1 MSTQSYFDLDQLP
14 ADIKAHVVQ
23 QDYSRYTS
31 IEHACWR
38 YILRVNTA
46 FFSQHAHPLYSSGL
60 EKTGIPIDRIPNIQ
74 EMDECLKKF
83 GWRAVPISGFIPPA
97 VFLELQSFGIL
108 GIACE
113 MRSLEHIAYT
123 PAPDIVH
130 EAAGHAALVVDPDY
144 SHFLKMYGAAAKHAI
159 FSKHDMEIYEAIREL
174 SDLKESPQSTPTEI
188 QHAEKKLQELSAQ
201 QNYTSEANQIT
212 RMAWWTNEYGLIGSP
227 SRFLIFGA
235 GLLSSAGESFNCL
248 QENVRKIPFSLDTI
262 NTGYDI
268 TKPQPQLF
276 VTPSFQKL
284 CEALEEYSKTMAYR
298 QGGSAGLAKALMAE
312 TLTTTVLDSGL
323 QISGTLTDSLFDL
336 HGEVKFLRWKG
347 PVQLS
352 LQNQEIP
359 RQGPD
364 HHPQGFSTP
373 LGMAKQNSKALC
385 QWSLQDWEKF
395 GFMNGKMGRLE
406 FESGFVLEGE
416 LLHLIGDSTKVIA
429 RFRQCTIRR
438 QDQIFYQAS
447 WGDFDLAL
455 GQKVISVFGGAA
467 DRGKY
472 FLHQSPNF
480 KPKVIPAKNFSA
492 KEKSIQALYQSL
504 RDFREQQKKDSGQ
517 LQQWMEESQKLNPQ
531 DWLLLLEIY
540 EISLKIDAFEIQ
552 KQSFDLLSSLKKN
565 PDLKELIQRGLNL
578 LSPAI

>member
-1 MSTQSYFDLDQLP
+1 MSTQNSFDLDQLP

-23 QDYSRYTS
+23 QDYSRYTP

-38 YILRVNTA
+38 YILRVNTS

-144 SHFLKMYGAAAKHAI
+144 SHFLKLYGAAAKHAI
-159 FSKHDMEIYEAIREL
+159 FSKHDMDIYDAIREL
-174 SDLKESPQSTPTEI
+174 SDLKESAQSTQQEI
-188 QHAEKKLQELSAQ
+188 QKAEEKLQELSAQ

-248 QENVRKIPFSLDTI
+248 QSHVRKIPFSLDTI

-352 LQNQEIP
+352 LHHQEIP
-359 RQGPD
+359 LQGPA
-364 HHPQGFSTP
+364 HHPEGFSTP
-373 LGMAKQNSKALC
+373 LGLAKQNGKPLS
-385 QWSLQDWEKF
+385 QWSLQDWENL
-395 GFMNGKMGRLE
+395 GFVNGKIGRLE
-406 FESGFVLEGE
+406 FESGFLLEGQ
-416 LLHLIGDSTKVIA
+416 LLHLIGDNTKVIA
-429 RFRQCTIRR
+429 RFRQCNIRH
-438 QDQIFYQAS
+438 QDQIYYQAS
-447 WGDFDLAL
+447 WGDFDLVL
-455 GQKVISVFGGAA
+455 GQKVTSVFGGAA

-480 KPKVIPAKNFSA
+480 QPKVVPTKRFSD
-492 KEKSIQALYQSL
+492 KEKSLHDLYQQV
-504 RDFREQQKKDSGQ
+504 RDFREKQMKDPNQ
-517 LQQWMEESQKLNPQ
+517 LQALLEQGQKISPQ
-531 DWLLLLEIY
+531 DWLLPLEIY
-540 EISLKIDAFEIQ
+540 EISLKINADEVQ
-552 KQSFDLLSSLKKN
+552 KQSLDSLLILKKN
-565 PDLKELIQRGLNL
+565 PDVTELIQRGLHL
-578 LSPAI
+578 LTSP